1 MILLE
6 ILVAGN
12 VMVGPD
18 MCEADII
25 YNDQVYTVEYKCQE
39 NGILRLE
46 NPGIQ

>member
-6 ILVAGN
+6 VLIAGH
-12 VMVGPD
+12 VMTGPD
-18 MCEADII
+18 KCQADLI
-25 YNDQVYTVEYKCQE
+25 YKDQVYTVEYKCQE